1 MTKQQQD
8 PRIYLSGLGSGY
20 SPAMQRLF
28 VVARYAMMLAVTA
41 VMLGPFM
48 WLLYMSLR
56 MTGNIYA
63 WPAALSDFSLASY
76 ASVWTQ
82 FAMYTIPGTSTPFP
96 IPAPF
101 VNSVLIAVISVF
113 CTVVVASL
121 AAYPLARMDFY
132 GKKIVFMFILSTLMV
147 PFQLYMIP
155 LFKLVVIDLGLN
167 NSYTGII
174 LPFVASVFGIY
185 LIKQFYETIPSDLDE
200 AARVD
205 GAGEFRLWWQIL
217 LPMTKPAVATLA
229 IFSFVGSWSNFLWPL
244 LILQSDE
251 KMTLPVAIA
260 KLSGQFVDRTS
271 YLAAGS
277 VIAIVP
283 VILFFLLLQR
293 WFLGGLTVGA
303 VKG

>member
-1 MTKQQQD
+1 MSKQQQD
-8 PRIYLSGLGSGY
+8 PRIYLSGLGSGK
-20 SPAMQRLF
+20 SPQMQK
-28 VVARYAMMLAVTA
+28 MMLAIRYLLMLFVTA
-41 VMLGPFM
+41 VMLGPFL
-48 WLLYMSLR
+48 WLLYISLR
-56 MTGNIYA
+56 MSGNIYS
-63 WPAALSDFSLASY
+63 WPAALSDFSFASY
-76 ASVWTQ
+76 TMVWKE
-82 FAMYTIPGTSTPFP
+82 FPMFNLPRVGP
-96 IPAPF
+96 IPVPSPF
-101 VNSVLIAVISVF
+101 LNSIFIAVFSVF
-113 CTVVVASL
+113 FTVVVASL

-155 LFKLVVIDLGLN
+155 LFKFVTRDLGLT

-185 LIKQFYETIPSDLDE
+185 LIKQFYETIPNDLDE

-205 GAGEFRLWWQIL
+205 GADEFRLWWQIL
-217 LPMTKPAVATLA
+217 LPMTKPAIATLA

-251 KMTLPVAIA
+251 KMTLPVSIA
-260 KLSGQFVDRTS
+260 KLSGAFIDRTS

-277 VIAIVP
+277 IIAIVP
-283 VILFFLLLQR
+283 VIIFFLLLQR